1 MPREILKC
9 PREEAG
15 PFKGLGVV
23 LAVLRGF
30 GILGAALRAV
40 SNWGSQHLC
49 GVGARQGLEGRNNG
63 HLRMDGT
70 VWV

>member
-1 MPREILKC
+1 MPGEILKC

-40 SNWGSQHLC
+40 SNWVPNIFVVLGQD
-49 GVGARQGLEGRNNG
+49 RDWREGI
-63 HLRMDGT
+63 MVT
-70 VWV
+70 